1 MLKVKDWPRAKE
13 YYKLTLKPLGY
24 ELVADWG
31 TGGGFGVSA
40 EKFGNIYVKQGVDRV
55 RVVQYAIAIFVGQSR
70 YSVPAFSNSSCCA
83 EPEPTRMHV
92 SLTAPTEQALREYY
106 AAAVKN
112 GGTDNGAPGPRD
124 HVPGG
129 VACFVIDLD
138 NNNIECNFRP

>member
-1 MLKVKDWPRAKE
+1 MGLDHVMLKVKDWPRAKE
-13 YYKLTLKPLGY
+13 YYTLTLKPLGY

-40 EKFGNIYVKQGVDRV
+40 EKFGNIYVKQ
-55 RVVQYAIAIFVGQSR
+55 
-70 YSVPAFSNSSCCA
+70 

-124 HVPGG
+124 HVPG
-129 VACFVIDLD
+129 ARHSTVI
-138 NNNIECNFRP
+138 